1 MILYPRWPSHRTGG
15 FAGTHS
21 RNIARIHD
29 ARTGEVLADLEPP
42 DPRTLITWV
51 SFNHDGS
58 RLGVCEGTEAI
69 RIWDL
74 AVIRAELARLGLDW
88 QGEEKL
94 QIPSSKLQRSSKL

>member
-1 MILYPRWPSHRTGG
+1 M
-15 FAGTHS
+15 
-21 RNIARIHD
+21 
-29 ARTGEVLADLEPP
+29 LADLEPP